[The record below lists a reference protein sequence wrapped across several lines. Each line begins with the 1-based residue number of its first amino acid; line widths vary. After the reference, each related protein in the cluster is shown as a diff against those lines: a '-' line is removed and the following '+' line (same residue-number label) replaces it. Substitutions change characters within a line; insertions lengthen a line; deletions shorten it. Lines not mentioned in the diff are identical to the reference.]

1 MATTVSYS
9 ASMRTRKTNSASN
22 AKSSAASQ
30 EYYENTYNYV
40 GIVHFAGMAL
50 SGKVITGISLR
61 IVAAQAGYGTGHTKT
76 VYVRK
81 SNYDLYEPAEQ
92 HCDAHAAV
100 FFLFVQWCDC
110 HGRDHLLHMDATR
123 FAGRTNSKRDLRLG
137 HDSVRHLCEWFVGL
151 NQYLC
156 FSADSSRVRCAV
168 HFVHINR

>member
-1 MATTVSYS
+1 MANTVSYS

-61 IVAAQAGYGTGHTKT
+61 VVAAQAGYGTGHTKT

-81 SNYDLYEPAEQ
+81 ANCALFLSSAS
-92 HCDAHAAV
+92 AAW
-100 FFLFVQWCDC
+100 LFC
-110 HGRDHLLHMDATR
+110 R
-123 FAGRTNSKRDLRLG
+123 
-137 HDSVRHLCEWFVGL
+137 FVG
-151 NQYLC
+151 
-156 FSADSSRVRCAV
+156 
-168 HFVHINR
+168 NR